1 MSFPLWDLAQDLAIA
16 RGGNGPDAGADTRFL
31 KGRIAGVLWM
41 PGAAGSIFLGALT
54 GSYLVGLL
62 AFVAVV
68 LGLAIFVIGPR
79 NLIAVIRRRSAKQA

>member
-16 RGGNGPDAGADTRFL
+16 RGGNGPDAKADTRFL
-31 KGRIAGVLWM
+31 KGRIAGVLWV
-41 PGAAGSIFLGALT
+41 PGAAGSIFLGVLS

-68 LGLAIFVIGPR
+68 LGLATFVIGPR
-79 NLIAVIRRRSAKQA
+79 TIATFVRRRFAKQA

>member
-16 RGGNGPDAGADTRFL
+16 RGGNGPDAKADTRFL
-31 KGRIAGVLWM
+31 KGRIAGVLWV
-41 PGAAGSIFLGALT
+41 PGAAGSIFLGVLS

-68 LGLAIFVIGPR
+68 VGLATFVIGPR
-79 NLIAVIRRRSAKQA
+79 TIATFVRRRFAKQA

>member
-16 RGGNGPDAGADTRFL
+16 RGGNGPDAKADTRFL
-31 KGRIAGVLWM
+31 KGRIAAVLWV
-41 PGAAGSIFLGALT
+41 PGAAGSIFLGVLS

-68 LGLAIFVIGPR
+68 VGLATFVIGPR
-79 NLIAVIRRRSAKQA
+79 TIATFVRRRFAKQA

>member
-16 RGGNGPDAGADTRFL
+16 RGGNGPDAKADTRFL
-31 KGRIAGVLWM
+31 KGRIAGVLWV
-41 PGAAGSIFLGALT
+41 PGAAGSIFLGVLT

-68 LGLAIFVIGPR
+68 LGLATFVIGPR
-79 NLIAVIRRRSAKQA
+79 TIATFVRRRFAKQA

>member
-16 RGGNGPDAGADTRFL
+16 RGGNGSDAEADTRFL
-31 KGRIAGVLWM
+31 KGRIAGVLWV
-41 PGAAGSIFLGALT
+41 PGAAGSIFLGVLT

-68 LGLAIFVIGPR
+68 LGLATFVIGPR
-79 NLIAVIRRRSAKQA
+79 TIATFVRRRFAKQD

>member
-16 RGGNGPDAGADTRFL
+16 RGGNGPDAKADTRFL
-31 KGRIAGVLWM
+31 KGRIAGVLWV
-41 PGAAGSIFLGALT
+41 PGAAGSIFLGVLT

-68 LGLAIFVIGPR
+68 VGLATFVIGPR
-79 NLIAVIRRRSAKQA
+79 TIATFVRRRFAKQA